1 MPLLRSLRSR
11 LNVDDP
17 ARFGKLTPMP
27 LYEMTPDALTVVST
41 TTFASADVRERQD
54 LQRLLRDHVEVVY
67 PDTLVVAEEWG
78 EFEDSRRRID
88 LLGVHSSGDLVVI
101 ELKRTEDG
109 GHMEL
114 QAIRYAAMVSAMTFA
129 RATDIYADHLRKL
142 GRDPADAAAALAD
155 HLGGEDEPERLLA
168 RRVRIVLV
176 SADFGKELTTAV
188 LWLNDNGLDVT
199 CVQLRPHTL
208 DGRTLL
214 DVRQVIPL
222 PEAAAYQTKLKEK
235 AAEERVEAA
244 GRSTR
249 EMTFV
254 DFWQGLLQRAKMRG
268 IVHLHAGRYAGPYP
282 QFPVGS
288 HVRGCNWTYSIRQ
301 SDTDAMFRVSSSVEH
316 PERVMDPLQAKRDQI
331 EAAVGSELE
340 WEEAA
345 GRLNAAVRLR
355 LLDGGYANPH
365 NEWPRIQDA
374 MIDAMIR
381 LEAALRPHLDAL
393 DL

>member
-1 MPLLRSLRSR
+1 
-11 LNVDDP
+11 
-17 ARFGKLTPMP
+17 MP
-27 LYEMTPDALTVVST
+27 LYEMTPDALTVVPT
-41 TTFASADVRERQD
+41 TTFASAEVRERQD

-67 PDTLVVAEEWG
+67 ADTLVIAEEWG

-129 RATDIYADHLRKL
+129 RATEIYADHLRKT
-142 GRDPADAAAALAD
+142 GRDPAAAASLLAD
-155 HLGGEDEPERLLA
+155 HLGGEDEPERRFA
-168 RRVRIVLV
+168 RRVRVALV

-199 CVQLRPHTL
+199 CVQLRPHAL

-235 AAEERVEAA
+235 AAEEAA
-244 GRSTR
+244 DEIGRTGER
-249 EMTFV
+249 LR
-254 DFWQGLLQRAKMRG
+254 FWQGLLPRALGRTKLHANISPAESAWVGTSAGLSGLALNYSTQRHAGRVELYIYAGKESMERNKQAFD
-268 IVHLHAGRYAGPYP
+268 HLHAR
-282 QFPVGS
+282 
-288 HVRGCNWTYSIRQ
+288 R
-301 SDTDAMFRVSSSVEH
+301 E
-316 PERVMDPLQAKRDQI
+316 QI
-331 EAAVGSELE
+331 ERDFGGSLT
-340 WEEAA
+340 WE
-345 GRLNAAVRLR
+345 R
-355 LLDGGYANPH
+355 LDGKLSARISHATTGGYRDP
-365 NEWPRIQDA
+365 EEQWPKAQDQ

-381 LEAALRPHLDAL
+381 FEAALRPHLDSL
-393 DL
+393 EP

>member
-1 MPLLRSLRSR
+1 
-11 LNVDDP
+11 
-17 ARFGKLTPMP
+17 MP
-27 LYEMTPDALTVVST
+27 LYEMTPDDLRRIET
-41 TTFASADVRERQD
+41 TTFAAAEVRERQD

-67 PDTLVVAEEWG
+67 PDTLVIAEEWG

-88 LLGVHSSGDLVVI
+88 LLGVHSSGDLVVV

-129 RATDIYADHLRKL
+129 RATDIYADHLHKL
-142 GRDPADAAAALAD
+142 GRDPADAAARLAD
-155 HLGGEDEPERLLA
+155 HLGGEEEPERLFA
-168 RRVRIVLV
+168 RHVRIVLV

-188 LWLNDNGLDVT
+188 LWLNDSGLDVT
-199 CVQLRPHTL
+199 CVQLRPHAL

-254 DFWQGLLQRAKMRG
+254 DFWQGLLERAKVRG
-268 IVHLHAGRYAGPYP
+268 IAHLHAGRYAGPYP
-282 QFPVGS
+282 QFPVS
-288 HVRGCNWTYSIRQ
+288 SQVRGCNWTYSIRQ

-316 PERVMDPLQAKRDQI
+316 PERVMDPLRAKRDQI

-355 LLDGGYANPH
+355 LLEGGYANPR
-365 NEWPRIQDA
+365 EAWPRIQDE
-374 MIDAMIR
+374 MIDAMAR
-381 LEAALRPHLDAL
+381 LEAALRPHLEAL
-393 DL
+393 DG